1 VKTLKR
7 ALLCPI
13 VMLAL
18 VPLVLTVAFCLPF
31 WRVIFP
37 KDDEDFHRQDAKTP
51 RRDK

>member
-1 VKTLKR
+1 MKTLKR
-7 ALLCPI
+7 ALLCPV

-18 VPLVLTVAFCLPF
+18 VPMVLTVAICLPF

-37 KDDEDFHRQDAKTP
+37 KDDEDFNRQDAKTL